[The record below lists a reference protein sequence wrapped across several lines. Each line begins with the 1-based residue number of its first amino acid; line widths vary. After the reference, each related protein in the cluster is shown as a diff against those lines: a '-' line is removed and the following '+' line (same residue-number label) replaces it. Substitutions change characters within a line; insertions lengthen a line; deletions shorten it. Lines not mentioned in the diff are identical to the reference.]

1 MFYLLGVFCL
11 IMKLQHTSR
20 QSSGVSSVLA
30 VILLI
35 AVTVAIVAVMSEEL
49 FVFTDILEDQEQN
62 PTGSVRFYE
71 SYDEEAGSYEVEV
84 QLIRKVNVEYVRVE
98 TVLAN
103 AQYRSSYGEDYDG
116 DGYQNEVVEVGGS
129 VFVSG
134 LEPGD
139 EILVT
144 AYSEDGKTQVLNQKE
159 IAANSE

>member
-1 MFYLLGVFCL
+1 MFVECVLFD
-11 IMKLQHTSR
+11 MELQHTSR
-20 QSSGVSSVLA
+20 PSSGVSSVLA

-49 FVFTDILEDQEQN
+49 FVFAEILEDEEQN
-62 PTGSVRFYE
+62 PTGSVRFYQ
-71 SYDEEAGSYEVEV
+71 SYDTEADSYEVEV

-103 AQYRSSYGEDYDG
+103 AQYRSSHEADYDG

-144 AYSEDGKTQVLNQKE
+144 AYSEEGKTQVLNQKE
-159 IAANSE
+159 IKGDGE